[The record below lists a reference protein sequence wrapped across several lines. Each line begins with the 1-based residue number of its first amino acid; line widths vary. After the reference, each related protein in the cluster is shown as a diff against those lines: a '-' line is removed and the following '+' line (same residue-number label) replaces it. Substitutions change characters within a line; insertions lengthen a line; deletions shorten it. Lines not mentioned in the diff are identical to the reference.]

1 MSIGERI
8 KEVRVR
14 CGLTQ
19 EGLASQ
25 MGIAKTTL
33 TGYEKGYRDPK
44 SDMLMKIAMICG
56 TSVDYLVGHENTRK
70 EDVAAE
76 FARKFEALDA
86 HGKRIVQ
93 AVLEIEY
100 ERCTGPAEEE

>member
-8 KEVRVR
+8 REVRVR

-56 TSVDYLVGHENTRK
+56 TSVDYLVGHENTQK
-70 EDVAAE
+70 KDAAAE

-100 ERCTGPAEEE
+100 ERCVEEG

>member
-100 ERCTGPAEEE
+100 ERCVGDE